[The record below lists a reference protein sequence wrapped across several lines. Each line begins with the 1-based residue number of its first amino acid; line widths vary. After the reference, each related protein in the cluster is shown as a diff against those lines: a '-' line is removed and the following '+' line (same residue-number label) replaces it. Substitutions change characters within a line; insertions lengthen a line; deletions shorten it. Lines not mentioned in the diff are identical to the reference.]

1 MPAISKSLQF
11 DLTSV
16 GVTTQTQVSITMPQ
30 IYQGQPTFN
39 RTLTFESNPEPGAG
53 YYGLPAGLHT
63 VTYTVGGA
71 FKGACTMQA
80 TLATVPTEN
89 DWFDV
94 YQTYTHFDGTETTG
108 STSQGTT
115 SRTVPTATKYVTFV
129 GNFTYVRG
137 KVDIDQGTMLGIRY
151 NF

>member
-1 MPAISKSLQF
+1 
-11 DLTSV
+11 
-16 GVTTQTQVSITMPQ
+16 MPQ

-94 YQTYTHFDGTETTG
+94 YQTHTHFDGTETTG

-137 KVDIDQGTMLGIRY
+137 KVDINQGTMLGIRY

>member
-11 DLTSV
+11 DLTTL

-39 RTLTFESNPEPGAG
+39 QTLTFTSNPEPGAG
-53 YYGLPAGLHT
+53 YYGIPAGLHT
-63 VTYTVGGA
+63 VTYTIGGA
-71 FKGACTMQA
+71 FQGECTIQA
-80 TLATVPTEN
+80 TLATSPTDG

-94 YQTYTHFDGTETTG
+94 YQTSVSFDGTETTG
-108 STSQGTT
+108 STGLGST
-115 SRTVPTATKYVTFV
+115 SRTVPTATRYVTFV

-137 KVDIDQGTMLGIRY
+137 KVDINQGTMLGIRY

>member
-11 DLTSV
+11 DLSTISA
-16 GVTTQTQVSITMPQ
+16 TTQTQVSITMPP

-39 RTLTFESNPEPGAG
+39 QTLTFTSNPEAGTG
-53 YYGLPAGLHT
+53 YYGIPAGLHT
-63 VTYTVGGA
+63 VTYTIGGS

-80 TLATVPTEN
+80 TLATNPTEY
-89 DWFDV
+89 DWFDL
-94 YQTYTHFDGTETTG
+94 YQTHIQFDGSETTG
-108 STSQGTT
+108 SSSLGTT
-115 SRTVPTATKYVTFV
+115 SRTVPTATRFATFV

-137 KVDIDQGTMLGIRY
+137 KVDIQQGTMLGIRY